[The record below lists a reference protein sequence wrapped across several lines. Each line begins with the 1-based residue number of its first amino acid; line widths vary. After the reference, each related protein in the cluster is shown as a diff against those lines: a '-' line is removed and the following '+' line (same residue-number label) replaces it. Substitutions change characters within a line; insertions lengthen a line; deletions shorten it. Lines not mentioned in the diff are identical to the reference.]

1 MAGHNA
7 LPQIFYAGAWH
18 FVGTGGADV
27 LTDNKITMTRG
38 MTDDGDLAPASLKW
52 TFNNQTDAYR
62 PSNPT
67 GPLFGLLQRNMPAAI
82 AADSSTRGA
91 AEVDSFSPD
100 QTEGF
105 TAGPPVRGLRWVDMI
120 ATGQL
125 GRIRSWD
132 TPVRSPLYLQDTRYT
147 TLALLLPLE
156 DARTATAPANV
167 APGGGP
173 TAAAGVTFAG
183 DDGPPGAAAAAV
195 MSATSSMS
203 GPVLGMSNTAG
214 WQLFFRC
221 KLDATAPAGTA
232 LDQVSWSSSNG
243 YQWHWAINNTT
254 FRLLVLA
261 SDGTVIVDSSV
272 LITVP
277 ATQWLTMRLKVTQ
290 TGGNVTAERAW
301 YGVDTNIIGIT
312 DVFAGTVGRPTY
324 VRVLGNAAI
333 DGAAYS
339 FLGVLAGAADNLAS
353 FDELQ
358 AFNGYAGELAGARF
372 TRLMAQTGIGSSII
386 GSSADT
392 WPMGPQRPDT
402 MFNLLK
408 EIQQTEAGLIF
419 DRQAGL
425 GLVLRT
431 RKSMTN
437 QSADATLNYAVGHIV
452 APLKERI
459 DTSDIANEI
468 TLTDRNSGTY
478 TIALAAGPLSNQ
490 AVPAGIGS
498 KKGSLDVNTTA
509 PAANLPVL
517 AGWALSRR
525 TLDGSRYDTVTID
538 LDGQPG
544 LITAVNAIDV
554 GDRVLI
560 VNRDAEPIDL
570 IVYSITDQVETDRR
584 IVTLTCIPGEV
595 YKIGVYDAASSR
607 YQTQNS
613 TVAGT
618 APTATATAWTVSA
631 ATLDDVWSQTAGT
644 PGTNMYEW
652 LVAPASASSPGE
664 RVRVTAMS
672 APTGTGPY
680 LQTCTV
686 VRSINGVVVAHALT
700 ESVKL
705 APRIDS
711 TAGAV
716 RYTM

>member
-1 MAGHNA
+1 MAGHSA
-7 LPQIFYAGAWH
+7 LPQLFYSGGWH
-18 FVGTGGADV
+18 SIPLDV

-38 MTDDGDLAPASLKW
+38 MSDDGDLNKASLKW
-52 TFNNQTDAYR
+52 TFNNQLDNYR
-62 PSNPT
+62 PSNPA

-82 AADSSTRGA
+82 AADSSVRGA
-91 AEVDSFSPD
+91 GEVESFSPD

-105 TAGPPVRGLRWVDMI
+105 TPGPPARGLRWVDMI

-125 GRIRSWD
+125 GRIQSWD
-132 TPVRSPLYLQDTRYT
+132 SPVRSPLYLQDTRYT

-156 DARTATAPANV
+156 DARTATAPQNV

-173 TAAAGVTFAG
+173 TSASGVTFSG

-195 MSATSSMS
+195 MSATSTMS
-203 GPVLGMSNTAG
+203 GPILGMSNTAG
-214 WQLFFRC
+214 WQMFFRC
-221 KLDATAPAGTA
+221 KLDATPAAGTA
-232 LDQVSWSSSNG
+232 LDQMSWSSSNG
-243 YQWHWAINNTT
+243 YQWHWAVNNTT
-254 FRLLVLA
+254 FRLLVQA
-261 SDGTVIVDSSV
+261 SDGTVLLDSSV
-272 LITVP
+272 LVSTP
-277 ATQWLTMRLKVTQ
+277 LTQWLTMRLRITQ

-301 YGVDTNIIGIT
+301 YGTDTNIIGTT

-324 VRVLGNAAI
+324 ARVLGNANI

-339 FLGVLAGAADNLAS
+339 FLGFLAGAADNLAS

-358 AFNGYAGELAGARF
+358 AFGGYARELAGDRF
-372 TRLMAQTGIGSSII
+372 LRLLAQAGISASIV

-402 MFNLLK
+402 LYNLLK

-419 DRQAGL
+419 DRQSGM
-425 GLVLRT
+425 GVVLRT

-437 QSADATLNYAVGHIV
+437 QAAVATLNYATGQIV

-459 DTSDIANEI
+459 DTADISNEI
-468 TLTDRNSGTY
+468 TVTDRNSGTY
-478 TIALAAGPLSNQ
+478 LAALTTGPLSNQ

-498 KKGSLDVNTTA
+498 KKGALDVNA
-509 PAANLPVL
+509 GNPAADLPL
-517 AGWALSRR
+517 LGGWDLNRH
-525 TLDGSRYDTVTID
+525 TLDGSRYDTVTVD

-544 LITAVNAIDV
+544 LITAVNDLDI
-554 GDRVLI
+554 GDRALI
-560 VNRDAEPIDL
+560 VNRDAEPIEL
-570 IVYSITDQVETDRR
+570 IVYSITDAIETDRR
-584 IVTLTCIPGEV
+584 IVTLTCAPGEL

-607 YQTQNS
+607 YQALHS

-618 APTATATAWTVSA
+618 APTTTSTAWTVSA
-631 ATLDDVWSQTAGT
+631 ATLDDVWSQTGT
-644 PGTNMYEW
+644 PYEW
-652 LVAPASASSPGE
+652 TVTPQTASSPGE

-680 LQTCTV
+680 TQTCTV
-686 VRSINGVVVAHALT
+686 VRSVNGVVVAHALG
-700 ESVKL
+700 ENVEL